1 MTNMPTPP
9 AAESPPTAPPRRD
22 DSVQL
27 SGWRLRLAWGLMAL
41 FVGWNAVLGVL
52 SIPVWHKVSTDV
64 LPVFQALHLSPNW
77 SEGPGVGRY
86 PGGLAVKAGLPS
98 GTLLAIDGQ
107 PVGEG
112 TSVFEAADRLRG
124 PLGESVQLTVRGDSA
139 TVTATLVRSAPPWG
153 DGPSPFLVHLVTML
167 IMVVVYLLG
176 GLALLWRGGRSLV
189 ALLGATTFLCLGLI
203 NYSSD
208 LAALVGGWWS
218 HPAMKANSLIVVFL
232 LFPFLVLFPDGRVR
246 PRWAWAILLLV
257 VLILVQNVVPD
268 GYPVAIR
275 YLLLVGTFSAILAAH
290 VVRYR
295 RYATETQRQQTK
307 WAVLGI
313 AVMVLS
319 FLLLL
324 VAPLVPEE
332 RLLMREFV
340 FTIGNL
346 GLIALVAGVVISLLR
361 YRLWDAESAWS
372 RSAMVA
378 AMTVALTAIIAGGTA
393 LAQSVFGAGGPLA
406 LGLATAAAAV
416 LFVPLQSRLSDWA
429 DHRFLRDL
437 TTLRDRLPQ
446 LVGHLRETES
456 IGGLA
461 EAVVDRI
468 APVVHATQA
477 ALVMPDGDG
486 GWTVAGVA
494 GIVPAD
500 VAAWAASAGL
510 AHPPA
515 MTPRRK
521 QPWRAIVWA
530 ESSDRTFPVRIALRS
545 ERAGGEMA
553 TEGWLVLG
561 PRPDGSGYGP
571 DDLEAVTDVAGPV
584 ARALQVV
591 RVRENRD
598 AQLAQRDASLE
609 AHLAALHNRLEAL
622 QTQLRS

>member
-1 MTNMPTPP
+1 VPP
-9 AAESPPTAPPRRD
+9 PELEAAAT
-22 DSVQL
+22 VLL
-27 SGWRLRLAWGLMAL
+27 SGWRLWLAWGLMIV

-124 PLGESVQLTVRGDSA
+124 PLGESIRLTVRGDSA
-139 TVTATLVRSAPPWG
+139 TVTTTLERSAPPWG
-153 DGPSPFLVHLVTML
+153 DGLSPVLVRFVGML
-167 IMVVVYLLG
+167 FMSVVFILG

-189 ALLGATTFLCLGLI
+189 ALLGATTFLCLGLYG
-203 NYSSD
+203 YSTD
-208 LAALVGGWWS
+208 LEVLVGGWWN
-218 HPAMKANSLIVVFL
+218 HPVVKANGLVVVFL
-232 LFPFLVLFPDGRVR
+232 LFPFLALFPDGRVR
-246 PRWAWAILLLV
+246 PRWAWAILLLA
-257 VLILVQNVVPD
+257 VLILAQNVVPD
-268 GYPVAIR
+268 GYPLGVR
-275 YLLLVGTFSAILAAH
+275 LFLLVSVFSTLLAAH
-290 VVRYR
+290 IVRHR
-295 RYATETQRQQTK
+295 RYATDEQRQQTK

-313 AVMVLS
+313 AVFVALILVLA
-319 FLLLL
+319 
-324 VAPLVPEE
+324 VVGPLVPEE
-332 RLLMREFV
+332 RLLMREVV
-340 FTIGNL
+340 FTIGSL

-372 RSAMVA
+372 RSAMA
-378 AMTVALTAIIAGGTA
+378 AALTLALTAIIAGGTA

-416 LFVPLQSRLSDWA
+416 LFVPLQNRLSDWA

-437 TTLRDRLPQ
+437 TDLRERLPQ

-456 IGGLA
+456 IDGLA

-494 GIVPAD
+494 GIEPAD
-500 VAAWAASAGL
+500 VAAWAASVGL
-510 AHPPA
+510 ARPPA
-515 MTPRRK
+515 TAPRRK

-553 TEGWLVLG
+553 TEGWLALG

-571 DDLEAVTDVAGPV
+571 DDLEAVAEVAGPV

-591 RVRENRD
+591 RVRENHD
-598 AQLAQRDASLE
+598 ALLAQRDASL
-609 AHLAALHNRLEAL
+609 AAQLAALHNRLEAL
-622 QTQLRS
+622 QTQLRP